1 MAFWGQ
7 SHSDKADLIKDPKRK
22 FRFMVQ
28 FTGFSDF
35 VVSDAQVAGQE
46 SNEIWFAKTADKPSF
61 TIATAEHKY
70 LNHTFYYPG
79 SVTWNEISVT
89 MVDPQNPEV
98 AGSLSNLMEKMKYQ
112 PPKDLSKRTTISK
125 WSAASSLGNVLI
137 SQLDADG
144 VQIEQWTLWNGF
156 VTEMSFG
163 NLEYGSDELNE
174 LTLKFR
180 YDWAQLTTTD
190 SAGTETQFFD

>member
-98 AGSLSNLMEKMKYQ
+98 AGSLSNLMENMKYE
-112 PPKDLSKRTTISK
+112 PPKDLSRRTTISK
-125 WSAASSLGNVLI
+125 WSAASSLGNVII

-144 VQIEQWTLWNGF
+144 EPIEQWTLWNGF

-163 NLEYGSDELNE
+163 SLEYGSDELTE

-180 YDWAQLTTTD
+180 YDWAQLSTID
-190 SAGTETQFFD
+190 SAGQDREFFN